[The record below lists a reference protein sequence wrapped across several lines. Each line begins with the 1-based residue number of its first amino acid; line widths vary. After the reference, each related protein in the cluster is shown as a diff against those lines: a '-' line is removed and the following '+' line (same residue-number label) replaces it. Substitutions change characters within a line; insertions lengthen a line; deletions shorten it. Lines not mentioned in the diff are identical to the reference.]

1 MTFKELS
8 IYLQK
13 LENTASRNDMILI
26 LAELFKVVPAEDF
39 DKVMYL
45 LQGRVAPLF
54 INLEFGMADKM
65 IIKAL
70 SVAYKI
76 EEKTVSTDFKK
87 IGDIGELAEL
97 LALKVKS
104 HKTDVSISEV
114 YSELEK
120 IARTSGTGSVDKK
133 TDTLSNLLK
142 LADPL
147 SCRYIARIPVAKLRL
162 GFSDMT
168 VLDSLSWMLKEDK
181 SLRPIIEKAYNIRPD
196 LGYIGRLL
204 KERGVEGLNS
214 TKPDVFTPI
223 LMARAERLSSGQEIV
238 DKIGECAVEPKFD
251 GFRLQ
256 VHLKKKSGARS
267 QTALP
272 NLGGNSEGKFEIR
285 IFTRNLEE
293 VTFMYPDIV
302 AGLNAQINA
311 EEVVMEGE
319 AIAYNPDTNEYL
331 PFQLTSQRKR
341 KYDIEEMAR
350 KIPLKYMAFDL
361 LYLDGENLIHSPYS
375 ERHKKL
381 AKLIGNG
388 KTVYISQ
395 EEVLGDGKKIE
406 NFFDDAVSRG
416 LEGILAKKLD
426 GTYQAGA
433 RGWNWIKL
441 KRSYQ
446 SKLNDTID
454 CVVMG
459 YYYGRGKR
467 TSFGI
472 GAFLIGIYD
481 ENQDKFMT
489 IAKVGTG
496 LTDEEWKELAKRGQ
510 VLKTKEK
517 PALYDVDKWLEPD
530 VWIKPEIVVEIRAD
544 ELTRSPVHTA
554 GRVMKASKSGSAFDV
569 DVPGYALRFP
579 RLERFRD
586 DKKSTD
592 ATTLKEVE
600 EIFKLQKK

>member
-26 LAELFKVVPAEDF
+26 LAELFQKVPVEDF

-45 LQGRVAPLF
+45 LQGRVAPLYVP
-54 INLEFGMADKM
+54 LEFGMADKM

-70 SVAYKI
+70 TVAYKI
-76 EEKTVSTDFKK
+76 DEKEALDEFKR
-87 IGDIGELAEL
+87 IGDIGELAESL
-97 LALKVKS
+97 NLKSRIKD
-104 HKTDVSISEV
+104 KNPSISEIF
-114 YSELEK
+114 SELEK
-120 IARTSGTGSVDKK
+120 ITKTSGTGSVEQK
-133 TDTLSNLLK
+133 TDTLARLLIS
-142 LADPL
+142 ADSL
-147 SCRYIARIPVAKLRL
+147 SARYISRIPVAKLRL

-168 VLDSLSWMLKEDK
+168 VLDSLSWMVSRDK
-181 SLRPIIEKAYNIRPD
+181 TLRPIIEKAFNIRPD
-196 LGYIGRLL
+196 LGYIGKLI
-204 KERGVEGLNS
+204 KEKGVEGLNS
-214 TKPDVFTPI
+214 TKPNVGTPI

-238 DKIGECAVEPKFD
+238 DKIGTCAIEPKFD

-256 VHLKKKSGARS
+256 AHVNKK
-267 QTALP
+267 
-272 NLGGNSEGKFEIR
+272 EIKL
-285 IFTRNLEE
+285 FTRNLEE

-302 AGLNAQINA
+302 AGLVAQINVD
-311 EEVVMEGE
+311 EVIMEGE
-319 AIAYNPDTNEYL
+319 AIAYNPETDEYL
-331 PFQLTSQRKR
+331 PFQLTAQRKR
-341 KYDIEEMAR
+341 KYDIEEMAK

-361 LYLDGENLIHSPYS
+361 LYLDGENFIPKPYV
-375 ERHKKL
+375 ERHKAL
-381 AKLIGNG
+381 GNLIKEG
-388 KTVYISQ
+388 KTVYLS
-395 EEVLGDGKKIE
+395 EEKVIGDGKEIE
-406 NFFDDAVSRG
+406 NFFDDCISRG
-416 LEGILAKKLD
+416 LEGILAKKL
-426 GTYQAGA
+426 GGVYQAGA
-433 RGWNWIKL
+433 RSWNWIKL

-446 SKLNDTID
+446 SKLNDTVD

-481 ENQDKFMT
+481 EKKDMFMT

-510 VLKTKEK
+510 ILKSKEK
-517 PALYDVDKWLEPD
+517 PALYEVEKWLEPD
-530 VWIKPEIVVEIRAD
+530 VWIKPEIVVEIKAD

-554 GRVMKASKSGSAFDV
+554 GRVLKPSKSGSAFDV

-586 DKKSTD
+586 DKKPTD

>member
-1 MTFKELS
+1 MIMKFKDLS
-8 IYLQK
+8 EYLQK
-13 LENTASRNDMILI
+13 LEKTASRNDMILL
-26 LAELFKVVPAEDF
+26 LAELFQKVPVNDM
-39 DKVMYL
+39 DKVMYI
-45 LQGRVAPLF
+45 LQGRVAPLYVAK
-54 INLEFGMADKM
+54 EFGMADKM
-65 IIKAL
+65 MLKAIALAYEEDDKEIIA
-70 SVAYKI
+70 
-76 EEKTVSTDFKK
+76 EFKR
-87 IGDIGELAEL
+87 IGDLGELAEK
-97 LALKVKS
+97 LAERKKGVGNEATVS
-104 HKTDVSISEV
+104 DVFG
-114 YSELEK
+114 ELEK
-120 IARTSGTGSVDKK
+120 VVELGGAGSVDKK
-133 TDTLSNLLK
+133 IDTVSRLLK
-142 LADPL
+142 SADSL
-147 SCRYIARIPVAKLRL
+147 SSRYISRIPVARLRL

-168 VLDSLSWMLKEDK
+168 VLDSLSWMLVGNKT
-181 SLRPIIEKAYNIRPD
+181 LRPIIERAYNIRPD
-196 LGYIGRLL
+196 LGYIGKLL
-204 KERGVEGLNS
+204 KEKGVEGLNS
-214 TKPDVFTPI
+214 TKPAVGTPI

-238 DKIGECAVEPKFD
+238 DKIGECAVEPKYD

-256 VHLKKKSGARS
+256 VHYD
-267 QTALP
+267 
-272 NLGGNSEGKFEIR
+272 GKEVK

-293 VTFMYPDIV
+293 VTFMYPDIEK
-302 AGLNAQINA
+302 GIREQIKTKG
-311 EEVVMEGE
+311 VVMEGE
-319 AIAYNPDTNEYL
+319 AIAYNPTTDEYL
-331 PFQLTSQRKR
+331 PFQLTAQRKR
-341 KYDIEEMAR
+341 KYDIEEMAA

-361 LYLDGENLIHSPYS
+361 LYLDGENFIHEPYV
-375 ERHKKL
+375 ERHKAL
-381 AKLIGNG
+381 GKLIKEG
-388 KTVYISQ
+388 KTVYLS
-395 EEVLGDGKKIE
+395 EEKVIGDGKEIE
-406 NFFDDAVSRG
+406 NFFDDCISRG

-426 GTYQAGA
+426 GKYQAGA

-467 TSFGI
+467 TAFGI

-481 ENQDKFMT
+481 ESQDKFMT

-496 LTDEEWKELAKRGQ
+496 LTDEEWKELAIRGEK
-510 VLKTKEK
+510 LKSKEK
-517 PALYDVDKWLEPD
+517 PALYEVEKWLEPD
-530 VWIKPEIVVEIRAD
+530 VWVKPEIVVEIRAD

>member
-1 MTFKELS
+1 MTFKDFS

-13 LENTASRNDMILI
+13 LEKTASRNDMILL
-26 LAELFKVVPAEDF
+26 LAELFKEVPANDF

-45 LQGRVAPLF
+45 LQGRVVPLYV
-54 INLEFGMADKM
+54 NVEFGMADKM

-70 SVAYKI
+70 SVAYEI
-76 EEKTVSTDFKK
+76 DEKSVSVDFKK

-97 LALKVKS
+97 LASKFSNLKS
-104 HKTDVSISEV
+104 QISISEV

-120 IARTSGTGSVDKK
+120 IAKISGEGSVEQK
-133 TDTLSNLLK
+133 TNTLSNLLK
-142 LADPL
+142 SADPL

-168 VLDSLSWMLKEDK
+168 VLDSLSWMLKGDK

-196 LGYIGRLL
+196 LGYIGKLI
-204 KERGVEGLNS
+204 KEKGVEGLNS
-214 TKPDVFTPI
+214 TKPTVGTPV
-223 LMARAERLSSGQEIV
+223 LMARAERLSSGQEII

-251 GFRLQ
+251 GFRIQ
-256 VHLKKKSGARS
+256 AHFKRSKVSGQKSEV
-267 QTALP
+267 TL
-272 NLGGNSEGKFEIR
+272 
-285 IFTRNLEE
+285 FTRGLEE
-293 VTFMYPDIV
+293 VTFMYPDIE
-302 AGLNAQINA
+302 AGIIEQVKADEAIF
-311 EEVVMEGE
+311 EGE
-319 AIAYNPDTNEYL
+319 AIAYNPTTNEYL

-350 KIPLKYMAFDL
+350 KIPLKYMVFDL
-361 LYLDGENLIHSPYS
+361 LYLDGKNMISETYEKRRAGFKNLMNEGAVLYPSD
-375 ERHKKL
+375 EKKFS
-381 AKLIGNG
+381 NG
-388 KTVYISQ
+388 K
-395 EEVLGDGKKIE
+395 EIE
-406 NFFDDAVSRG
+406 NYFDKCIADG

-426 GTYQAGA
+426 GSYQAGA
-433 RGWNWIKL
+433 RSWNWIKL

-446 SKLNDTID
+446 SKLDDTID

-481 ENQDKFMT
+481 EKQDKFMT

-496 LTDEEWKELAKRGQ
+496 LTDEEWKELAKRGDK
-510 VLKTKEK
+510 LKSKTK
-517 PALYDVDKWLEPD
+517 PALYEVDKWLEPD
-530 VWIKPEIVVEIRAD
+530 VWITPEIVVEIRAD
-544 ELTRSPVHTA
+544 ELTRSPIHTA
-554 GRVMKASKSGSAFDV
+554 GRLMKASKSGSAFDV
-569 DVPGYALRFP
+569 DVAGYALRFP

-586 DKKSTD
+586 DKKPTD